1 MRKALH
7 KSVIPE
13 SRSFKL
19 QELKEKHF
27 DPVWHAHSEY
37 QLFTVLE
44 GTGTRFIGDKINPF
58 KPGELILIGPN
69 IPHLWRSDKIYF
81 DNCSELITHGI
92 VLYLRDDF
100 LGKEMI
106 SKDEFRPFRKL
117 MNRAS
122 NGLEFQGEK
131 KDQAIGLMKEM
142 NGLKGIDAIICLLK
156 IFQLLAETEHN
167 NYICNRP
174 YEVPYEQREAQRMN
188 LIYDHVM
195 THHSKQISLKELADL
210 IHMTPTSFSRYFTM
224 RNNKTLSD
232 CIKEIRIAHACK
244 LLSETEQT
252 VAAISYDCGFNTFS
266 NFNVQFKSVMG
277 CPPMEYRKNMLQL

>member
-13 SRSFKL
+13 SRSFEL

-44 GTGTRFIGDKINPF
+44 GTGTRFIGDKINSF

-81 DNCSELITHGI
+81 DSCSELTTHGI

-117 MNRAS
+117 LNRAS
-122 NGLEFQGEK
+122 YGLEFQGEK
-131 KDQAIGLMKEM
+131 KNQAISLMKEM
-142 NGLKGIDAIICLLK
+142 IGLTGIDAIICLLK
-156 IFQLLAETEHN
+156 LFQLLAGTEHN
-167 NYICNRP
+167 NYICHRP
-174 YEVPYEQREAQRMN
+174 YQVPYEQSEAQRMN

-224 RNNKTLSD
+224 RNNKTVSD

-244 LLSETEQT
+244 LLLETEQT
-252 VAAISYDCGFNTFS
+252 VSSISYDCGFNTLS

-277 CPPMEYRKNMLQL
+277 CPPLEYRKNMLQL